1 MANFIFCGF
10 CLKFFLRTNSKS
22 KPRGE
27 HPTSAYPGSL
37 LGLRHVQACLGTLAW
52 PAWGK
57 DLLLVE
63 EKEGTLCVV
72 SHAERLIQRINL
84 FLTPTFPHVT
94 LSLKPTG
101 MPFL

>member
-1 MANFIFCGF
+1 MGSASS
-10 CLKFFLRTNSKS
+10 LFLRTNSKS
-22 KPRGE
+22 KPCGE
-27 HPTSAYPGSL
+27 HPTSAYTGSL

-72 SHAERLIQRINL
+72 SNAERVIQRINL

-101 MPFL
+101 VPFL